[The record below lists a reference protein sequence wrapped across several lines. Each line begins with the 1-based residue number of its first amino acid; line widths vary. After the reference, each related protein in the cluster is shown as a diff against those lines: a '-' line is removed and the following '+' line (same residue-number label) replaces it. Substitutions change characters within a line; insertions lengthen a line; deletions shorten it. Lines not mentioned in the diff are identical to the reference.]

1 MFEKEYVFAMMQKL
15 AEQEKQK
22 DRNKIVI
29 GSWASYNDF
38 NEFVKRVNNKDKTN
52 SHIGKED
59 NTVNLTQND
68 LLKILKL
75 VGFTKEYELQDKLVN
90 LLTNDNKE
98 KYYKLDFYDDV
109 KFIIPEPRVENISLG
124 GSKWK

>member
-1 MFEKEYVFAMMQKL
+1 MFEKEYIFAMMQKL
-15 AEQEKQK
+15 AEQGKQK

-29 GSWASYNDF
+29 GSWSSHEDF
-38 NEFVKRVNNKDKTN
+38 NEFVKRVHNKDKTD
-52 SHIGKED
+52 SSISKED

-98 KYYKLDFYDDV
+98 KYHKLDFYDNV
-109 KFIIPEPRVENISLG
+109 KFVIPEPRVENISLG
-124 GSKWK
+124 E